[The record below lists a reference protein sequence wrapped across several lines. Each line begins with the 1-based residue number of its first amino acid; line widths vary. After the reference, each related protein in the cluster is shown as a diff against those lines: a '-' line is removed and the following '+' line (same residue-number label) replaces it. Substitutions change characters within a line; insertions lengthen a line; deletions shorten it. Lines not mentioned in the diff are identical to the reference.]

1 MQFCDNCAMHW
12 EYIYYILNFLYMC
25 TCIYWIMYWYTF
37 FCIVC
42 VVHWFTL
49 NCCVMWFEFVN
60 FLSIDCSMYLGF
72 YCIFCVVH
80 WIYWYLSLLGIHVH
94 GYVLLC
100 WKLVYFASCD
110 CIIHVYWGIT
120 VYFVYYVL
128 WLNLAVYIC
137 ILFVSPVTYLLI
149 RWWIWCWNISV
160 PKSFIKICIW
170 YLIIQSSKQ
179 SWAILIQKDWIT
191 LLCSR

>member
-1 MQFCDNCAMHW
+1 MF
-12 EYIYYILNFLYMC
+12 
-25 TCIYWIMYWYTF
+25 TCIYWIVYWYTIF
-37 FCIVC
+37 SIVC

-49 NCCVMWFEFVN
+49 NCCVIWLKLVN
-60 FLSIDCSMYLGF
+60 FLYIAYFLYLGL
-72 YCIFCVVH
+72 YCTCIFCGVH
-80 WIYWYLSLLGIHVH
+80 WINWYLAVMGIHMAMH
-94 GYVLLC
+94 CLC
-100 WKLVYFASCD
+100 WKFVYLASCD

-128 WLNLAVYIC
+128 WLHLAVYRC
-137 ILFVSPVTYLLI
+137 IFLCVTYLLI
-149 RWWIWCWNISV
+149 RWWIWSWNISL

-179 SWAILIQKDWIT
+179 SWAILIQKDWIA